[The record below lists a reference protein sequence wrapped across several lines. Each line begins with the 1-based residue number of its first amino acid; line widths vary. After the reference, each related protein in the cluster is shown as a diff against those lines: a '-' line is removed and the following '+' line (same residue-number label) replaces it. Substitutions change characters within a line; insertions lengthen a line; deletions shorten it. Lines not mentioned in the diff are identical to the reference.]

1 MRAKPLVLIIS
12 TIVLLAVPFELVAAI
27 SQDTPAQNTNS
38 NANRSPRRNRGRR
51 TPPPPPS
58 DTVAPPADTSQAQ
71 PATEGTAPQTRRRGN
86 RRGQGARA
94 RANTGVPTG
103 VQNCIDALIEIAAN
117 DPLVP
122 YDGRAEE
129 IINNGLM
136 WNDPK
141 SKCSVG
147 TDSALR
153 LKLFNL
159 SNAWRRNNAS
169 EVRSLL
175 QEIKSSAPQ

>member
-1 MRAKPLVLIIS
+1 MRAKPLMLIIS

-27 SQDTPAQNTNS
+27 SRETTAQNANS
-38 NANRSPRRNRGRR
+38 NTNRSPRRNRGRR
-51 TPPPPPS
+51 PPPPPPS
-58 DTVAPPADTSQAQ
+58 DSVTPPTDTAQAE
-71 PATEGTAPQTRRRGN
+71 PTAGTTTQQRRRRGN
-86 RRGQGARA
+86 RGRARA

-103 VQNCIDALIEIAAN
+103 VQNCIDALIEIAGN

-122 YDGRAEE
+122 YDGRPEE
-129 IINNGLM
+129 IVNNGLM

>member
-51 TPPPPPS
+51 PPPPPPS
-58 DTVAPPADTSQAQ
+58 DTVTPPADTAQ
-71 PATEGTAPQTRRRGN
+71 TEAAGERTTPQTRRRGN
-86 RRGQGARA
+86 RRRQGGNRRA
-94 RANTGVPTG
+94 STGVPTG
-103 VQNCIDALIEIAAN
+103 VQNCIDTLIEIAGN

-122 YDGRAEE
+122 YEGRPEE
-129 IINNGLM
+129 IVNNGLM

-147 TDSALR
+147 TDRAIR

>member
-1 MRAKPLVLIIS
+1 MRAKPLVLILS
-12 TIVLLAVPFELVAAI
+12 TIVLLAVPLELVAAM
-27 SQDTPAQNTNS
+27 SQETPAQNTNS
-38 NANRSPRRNRGRR
+38 NTNRTPRRNRGRR
-51 TPPPPPS
+51 TPPPPS
-58 DTVAPPADTSQAQ
+58 ETVTPPADTAQ
-71 PATEGTAPQTRRRGN
+71 TDTASTTTTQQPRRRRGN
-86 RRGQGARA
+86 RGRGRA
-94 RANTGVPTG
+94 TANTGVPTG
-103 VQNCIDALIEIAAN
+103 VQNCIDALIEIAGN
-117 DPLVP
+117 DPLVS
-122 YDGRAEE
+122 YEGRPEE
-129 IINNGLM
+129 IVNNGLM

-147 TDSALR
+147 TDSAIR